1 MKLRRRRFL
10 LLAASAA
17 ALPALPRMAFSQTYP
32 TRPVRIVVGFA
43 AGGPNDIMARLIG
56 QSLTERL
63 GQPFIVE
70 NRPGAGSNI
79 AVASV
84 VTAAPDGYTLLQ
96 VATTNAINATLYDNL
111 SFNFIRDVAPVAGI
125 SRAPLAMV
133 VSPTFAA
140 KTVPEFIAYAKAHP
154 GKINFA
160 SAGVG
165 SAPHVSGELFNSM
178 AGVKMVNVA
187 YRGGGVAL
195 IDLLGGQVQVM
206 FESILAAGSHIKAG
220 KLRALAVTSATR
232 SALLPDVPSVGE
244 FVPGYESSAFF
255 GICAPKNTPLE
266 IIEQLNKAINAS
278 LADPTVQQKIANLG
292 GTPMPL
298 TSTEFGK
305 FLADQTEKWG
315 KVIRSA
321 NIKPI

>member
-1 MKLRRRRFL
+1 
-10 LLAASAA
+10 
-17 ALPALPRMAFSQTYP
+17 
-32 TRPVRIVVGFA
+32 VRIVVGFA

-63 GQPFIVE
+63 GQPFIIE

-79 AVASV
+79 AVSSV
-84 VTAAPDGYTLLQ
+84 VAAPPDGYALLQ

-255 GICAPKNTPLE
+255 GICAPKNTPPE

-278 LADPTVQQKIANLG
+278 LADPAVQQKIANLG

-298 TSTEFGK
+298 TSAEFGK

>member
-1 MKLRRRRFL
+1 
-10 LLAASAA
+10 
-17 ALPALPRMAFSQTYP
+17 
-32 TRPVRIVVGFA
+32 
-43 AGGPNDIMARLIG
+43 
-56 QSLTERL
+56 
-63 GQPFIVE
+63 
-70 NRPGAGSNI
+70 
-79 AVASV
+79 
-84 VTAAPDGYTLLQ
+84 
-96 VATTNAINATLYDNL
+96 
-111 SFNFIRDVAPVAGI
+111 
-125 SRAPLAMV
+125 
-133 VSPTFAA
+133 
-140 KTVPEFIAYAKAHP
+140 
-154 GKINFA
+154 
-160 SAGVG
+160 
-165 SAPHVSGELFNSM
+165 
-178 AGVKMVNVA
+178 MVNVA

-255 GICAPKNTPLE
+255 GICAPKNTPPE
-266 IIEQLNKAINAS
+266 NIEQLNEAINAS
-278 LADPTVQQKIANLG
+278 LADPAVQQKIANLG

-298 TSTEFGK
+298 TSAEFGK

>member
-10 LLAASAA
+10 QLAASAA
-17 ALPALPRMAFSQTYP
+17 ALPALPRMAFAQTYP

-84 VTAAPDGYTLLQ
+84 VAAPPDGYTLLQ

-255 GICAPKNTPLE
+255 GICAPKNTPPE

-278 LADPTVQQKIANLG
+278 LADPAVQQKIANLG

-298 TSTEFGK
+298 TSAEFGK